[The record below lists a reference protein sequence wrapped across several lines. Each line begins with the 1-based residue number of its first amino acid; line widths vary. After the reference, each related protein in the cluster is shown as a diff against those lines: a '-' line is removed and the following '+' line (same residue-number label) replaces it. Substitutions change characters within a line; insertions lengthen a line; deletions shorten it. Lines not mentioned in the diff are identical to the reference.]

1 MANREPYGRAQP
13 GRARKVAPAV
23 GKGAGSPLALTCLL
37 EDLGGEDYS
46 VRMTIM
52 HGSSAAMNTKG
63 WLITLVKALLISW
76 VLLFLTTFFHVHFVS
91 EAGGHVQAAS
101 RD

>member
-1 MANREPYGRAQP
+1 
-13 GRARKVAPAV
+13 
-23 GKGAGSPLALTCLL
+23 
-37 EDLGGEDYS
+37 
-46 VRMTIM
+46 MTIM
-52 HGSSAAMNTKG
+52 YGSSAAMNTKG

>member
-1 MANREPYGRAQP
+1 
-13 GRARKVAPAV
+13 
-23 GKGAGSPLALTCLL
+23 
-37 EDLGGEDYS
+37 
-46 VRMTIM
+46 MTIM

-76 VLLFLTTFFHVHFVS
+76 VLLFLTTFFHVHFVR
-91 EAGGHVQAAS
+91 EAGEHVQAAS